1 MANFKRFFLFTI
13 IRALMRL
20 LWQGQAL
27 AEARRELERVTKEAA
42 RDRRGALVLAR
53 HLKLKGRPIHEHYAA
68 EIAALKTQHAS
79 TVRSLMEQLRIGAE
93 ARMILAR
100 EIVAKNRVIES
111 LDAEIVKLREAAMIE
126 PLTGLYNR
134 RGADEALRR
143 LLSVFGRQNQRA
155 VGAGSQAEVHDL
167 SVLVFD
173 LNHFKLVNDRF
184 GHAAGD
190 EVLAI
195 IADHIKRAFRAE
207 DVLIRHGG
215 DEFKAYL
222 VNATRDGAIM
232 RAEKLGALMLADDRL
247 QFDGVR
253 VTVSIGISHGRFSTK
268 RGGLQIIRTLEQL
281 ADAAMYDAKQGSRH
295 VTGITV
301 APDAISSDTVLG
313 DL

>member
-53 HLKLKGRPIHEHYAA
+53 HLKLNGRPIHEHYAA

-79 TVRSLMEQLRIGAE
+79 TVRNLMEQLCIGAE

-190 EVLAI
+190 AVLVI
-195 IADHIKRAFRAE
+195 ITEHIRRAFRAE

-215 DEFKAYL
+215 DEFMAYL

-232 RAEKLGALMLADDRL
+232 RAEKLSALMLADDRL
-247 QFDGVR
+247 QFDDIR

-268 RGGLQIIRTLEQL
+268 RGGLQIVATLKQL
-281 ADAAMYDAKQGSRH
+281 ADAAMYAAKEESRQ
-295 VTGITV
+295 VSGITV
-301 APDAISSDTVLG
+301 APEAISSDTLLG

>member
-27 AEARRELERVTKEAA
+27 AEVRRELERVTKEAA
-42 RDRRGALVLAR
+42 RDRRGSLVLAR
-53 HLKLKGRPIHEHYAA
+53 HLKLKGRPIHERYAA
-68 EIAALKTQHAS
+68 EIAALKTQHES
-79 TVRSLMEQLRIGAE
+79 EVRSLMEQLRIGAE
-93 ARMILAR
+93 ARMMLAR
-100 EIVAKNRVIES
+100 EVVAKNGEILR
-111 LDAEIVKLREAAMIE
+111 LHRAATTDA
-126 PLTGLYNR
+126 LTGLHNR
-134 RGADEALRR
+134 RGASEALHR
-143 LLSVFGRQNQRA
+143 LLSVFERQNQRA
-155 VGAGSQAEVHDL
+155 VGAGSQAEIHDL

-173 LNHFKLVNDRF
+173 LNNFKLVNDRF

-190 EVLAI
+190 VVLAI
-195 IADHIKRAFRAE
+195 IAEHIKRAFRTE
-207 DVLIRHGG
+207 DVLVRPGG

-232 RAEKLGALMLADDRL
+232 RAVKLGALMLADDRL
-247 QFDGVR
+247 QFDDIR

-268 RGGLQIIRTLEQL
+268 RGGLQIMETLEQL
-281 ADAAMYDAKQGSRH
+281 ADTAMYAAKEESRD
-295 VTGITV
+295 VSAITI